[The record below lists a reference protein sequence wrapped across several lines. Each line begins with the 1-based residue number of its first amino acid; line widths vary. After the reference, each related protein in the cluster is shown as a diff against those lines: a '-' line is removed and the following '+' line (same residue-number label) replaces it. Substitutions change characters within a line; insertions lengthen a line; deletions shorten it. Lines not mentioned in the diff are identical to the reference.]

1 MGKIQIINRD
11 LSWLSFNDR
20 LLQEASDPIVPLIE
34 RIRFLGIYSNNLDE
48 FYRVRVATLKRIIT
62 LGKKTVEGY
71 NGSPKKLLDEITH
84 ITIKQQ
90 KKFDVAYKRILKELE
105 KKNVFHVD
113 ETELSEEQAEFVRK
127 HYENEVKHEIVP
139 IMLNKKTKFPRIK
152 DKAIYLAIK
161 IQNTKGTTHYSI
173 IEIPKISRFILLD
186 EENARKVII
195 LDDIIRANLSRIFSI
210 FPHTKIKAYTFKITR
225 DAELDFDDDI
235 NLGMLEKMEKSLKK
249 RKVGSPV
256 RFVYDEEMP
265 GDLLELLLK
274 NLSIK
279 KGLNAIPGGRY
290 HNFKDFIK
298 FPDFGV
304 PDMVYRV
311 IPPLDHHE
319 LVKSDSIIKEVLKK
333 DVLLH
338 YPYQKFDYIIDL
350 LREAAIDP
358 KVTEIKINLYRVAS
372 NSKVMLTLINAI
384 KNGKKVTVVIE
395 LLARFDEEN
404 NIFWANKLKENGA
417 TIIFGM
423 PQLKVHSKLLL
434 ISRIKD
440 NKEQLIAHIG
450 TGNFNEVTSKV
461 YSDFSLITS
470 NKVITNEVKKVFE
483 LFENSITRRIFKELF
498 VSPLNTR
505 RRFTELINEE
515 IKAAK
520 KKQPAK
526 ILLKLNNL
534 TDEKMIE
541 KLYEASQSGVKITL
555 MIRGICCLIPGVKGM
570 SENIE
575 AVAMIDRFLE
585 HSRIAIFHNN
595 GNELYY
601 ISSADWMERNL
612 DRRIE
617 VTAPILDKDHQK
629 IIREVL
635 DIQLGDNLKTRI
647 IDKYQKNEYKR
658 DDKPKY
664 RSHIATYEYFQ
675 KLLQEAKND

>member
-1 MGKIQIINRD
+1 MGRIQIINRD

-48 FYRVRVATLKRIIT
+48 FYRVRVATLRRIIA

-71 NGSPKKLLDEITH
+71 NGTPKKLLDEITN

-90 KKFDVAYKRILKELE
+90 KKFDVAYKRVLKELE

-113 ETELSEEQAEFVRK
+113 ETELNPEQIEFVRK

-161 IQNTKGTTHYSI
+161 IQNSKGAAHYSI
-173 IEIPKISRFILLD
+173 IEIPRITRFILLD

-195 LDDIIRANLSRIFSI
+195 LDDIIRSNLSRIFSI
-210 FPHTKIKAYTFKITR
+210 FPHTKISAYTFKITR

-235 NLGMLEKMEKSLKK
+235 NLGLLEKMEKSLKK

-256 RFVYDEEMP
+256 RFVYDQEMP
-265 GDLLELLLK
+265 SDLLDLLLK

-279 KGLNAIPGGRY
+279 KGQNTIPGGRY

-311 IPPLDHHE
+311 IPPLEHHE
-319 LVKSDSIIKEVLKK
+319 LAQSDSIIKEVLKK
-333 DVLLH
+333 DILLH

-423 PQLKVHSKLLL
+423 QHLKVHSKLLL
-434 ISRIKD
+434 ITRIKD
-440 NKEQLIAHIG
+440 NKEQHIAHVG

-461 YSDFSLITS
+461 YSDFSLLTS
-470 NKVITNEVKKVFE
+470 NKLITAEVKKVFE

-505 RRFTELINEE
+505 RRFVELINEE

-541 KLYEASQSGVKITL
+541 KLYEASQAGVKITL
-555 MIRGICCLIPGVKGM
+555 MIRGICCLVPGVKGM

-575 AVAMIDRFLE
+575 AVALIDRFLE
-585 HSRIAIFHNN
+585 HARIAIFHNK

-647 IDKYQKNEYKR
+647 IDKHQKNEYKR

-675 KLLQEAKND
+675 KLLENAKKE